1 MEHRLCCQIS
11 EQDGMLRVKDVL
23 EKKMGLTRRQ
33 ISRLKYI
40 PDGITLNHRQV
51 RTDALA
57 HPGDTVCAALDLG
70 RRFIPTSDDF
80 TRIPLDILGGT
91 RRLDRPGQAFRHDAS
106 PYAWAL
112 L

>member
-11 EQDGMLRVKDVL
+11 EKDGMLRVKDVL

-80 TRIPLDILGGT
+80 TRIPLDILAEREDWIALCKPSGM
-91 RRLDRPGQAFRHDAS
+91 AS

>member
-40 PDGITLNHRQV
+40 PDGITLNPAPFLCPSCLFFSSF
-51 RTDALA
+51 RTLYII
-57 HPGDTVCAALDLG
+57 
-70 RRFIPTSDDF
+70 RRK
-80 TRIPLDILGGT
+80 
-91 RRLDRPGQAFRHDAS
+91 
-106 PYAWAL
+106 
-112 L
+112 

>member
-40 PDGITLNHRQV
+40 PDGIKV
-51 RTDALA
+51 EYE
-57 HPGDTVCAALDLG
+57 
-70 RRFIPTSDDF
+70 
-80 TRIPLDILGGT
+80 PLSVDVNLSNT
-91 RRLDRPGQAFRHDAS
+91 
-106 PYAWAL
+106 
-112 L
+112 